1 MPDSKSSIDKR
12 WDKFL
17 ITVERRKK
25 RQRRAVAAI
34 CSAVAVAAVFLI
46 LPRLDS
52 RPGRQLTAETSA
64 FEKTVILPDG
74 SMVIL
79 APDSRIFFPESFSG
93 QTREVR
99 LLGEA
104 LFEVESSPER
114 PFIVHLNGGS
124 IKVTGTRFTATSY
137 PGDDEL
143 KVSLERGCVELEVD
157 GQEPIVMHPSQEI
170 RIDRSSGKTQDRHL
184 VFKDCRLEDI
194 MESVSGIYGVN
205 YRLSPSL
212 KDTRLSFR
220 ILQYDD
226 ISQVMKLIGLA
237 CGVNY
242 MIAADGTVILSEE

>member
-1 MPDSKSSIDKR
+1 MPDNKSFLDQR
-12 WDKFL
+12 WNKFL
-17 ITVERRKK
+17 ATVERRKK
-25 RQRRAVAAI
+25 LQRRAFAAI
-34 CSAVAVAAVFLI
+34 CSAVAIAAVFFI
-46 LPRLDS
+46 LPLKDIRTNT
-52 RPGRQLTAETSA
+52 QLSAEASA

-74 SMVIL
+74 SMVL
-79 APDSRIFFPESFSG
+79 LSPDSRIFYPEKFSG

-143 KVSLERGCVELEVD
+143 KVSLERGRVELALD

-170 RIDRSSGKTQDRHL
+170 RIDRSSGQTQDKHL

-194 MESVSGIYGVN
+194 MESVSGIYGVS
-205 YRLSPSL
+205 YQLSPSL

-226 ISQVMKLIGLA
+226 ISQVMTLIGLA
-237 CGVNY
+237 CGVNT
-242 MIAADGTVILSEE
+242 IISADGSVIISEE